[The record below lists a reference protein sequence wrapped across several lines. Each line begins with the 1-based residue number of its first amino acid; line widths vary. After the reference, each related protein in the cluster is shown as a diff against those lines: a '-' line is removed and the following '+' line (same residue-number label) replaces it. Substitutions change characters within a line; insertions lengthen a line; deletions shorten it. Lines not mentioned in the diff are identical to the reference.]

1 MLVSQAQ
8 DMSLIATIS
17 LQQSGLRLVFTGD
30 GVVVIIR
37 SVERYDRLKI
47 KPTSE
52 GSRTPI
58 LLISLPFLVRT
69 FSYLPIPFTT
79 PRENWIVGVGSRS
92 RKISQSQRSIPGL
105 LICWF
110 FCFCFRLRQ
119 SSFHWII
126 SNGVVNGIG
135 RNENVLILPTP
146 IPSSL

>member
-37 SVERYDRLKI
+37 SVERYDLLKI

-52 GSRTPI
+52 ARKPI

-79 PRENWIVGVGSRS
+79 PSEN
-92 RKISQSQRSIPGL
+92 
-105 LICWF
+105 
-110 FCFCFRLRQ
+110 
-119 SSFHWII
+119 
-126 SNGVVNGIG
+126 
-135 RNENVLILPTP
+135 
-146 IPSSL
+146 